1 VTTSFFLMH
10 EIPDDYKTRAI
21 TNLLKCVKK
30 GGKVVFIDYH
40 KPKTFSIFRLIMP
53 IYFKIVEP
61 YAMPIWYKELM
72 DWTDDKELLKEFE
85 WKKETFFFDLYQKVV
100 AVRKKN

>member
-1 VTTSFFLMH
+1 MPTFFFLMH
-10 EIPDDYKTRAI
+10 EILDDYKNIAI

-40 KPKTFSIFRLIMP
+40 KPKTFNIFRLIKP

-61 YAMPIWYKELM
+61 YATP
-72 DWTDDKELLKEFE
+72 
-85 WKKETFFFDLYQKVV
+85 V
-100 AVRKKN
+100 